1 MLKDFVNI
9 GNIPLLV
16 EYIKSEELTIKHSTK
31 FVMLRQ
37 YDINTD
43 IAYDKDIYFIEEELY
58 VKYWEK
64 ESGKTNDLIIFPINL
79 SNSKNYS
86 SNIYEYLPN
95 SNESTLNC
103 KFDNHNTF
111 KDWYKLCDK
120 DGNDISIKC
129 DKIKIYK
136 PHNRNNVNYVI
147 DVTNIVNDITFH
159 YFCQL
164 SNKQHI
170 YSDKEVVINNN
181 IYYEYFYF
189 YIPDVHDLFF
199 PQKVWFVEDLNLS
212 LFKSIENG
220 IEQKYKNINLNN
232 NQDLFPLSL
241 LLEPFYIEQKFGKE
255 IKGLNNYDVLNENI
269 EDDDKYYRRVLT
281 NRFKLL
287 SNEMKDELDFL
298 KHAE

>member
-111 KDWYKLCDK
+111 KDWYKL
-120 DGNDISIKC
+120 
-129 DKIKIYK
+129 
-136 PHNRNNVNYVI
+136 
-147 DVTNIVNDITFH
+147 
-159 YFCQL
+159 
-164 SNKQHI
+164 
-170 YSDKEVVINNN
+170 
-181 IYYEYFYF
+181 
-189 YIPDVHDLFF
+189 
-199 PQKVWFVEDLNLS
+199 
-212 LFKSIENG
+212 
-220 IEQKYKNINLNN
+220 
-232 NQDLFPLSL
+232 
-241 LLEPFYIEQKFGKE
+241 
-255 IKGLNNYDVLNENI
+255 
-269 EDDDKYYRRVLT
+269 
-281 NRFKLL
+281 
-287 SNEMKDELDFL
+287 
-298 KHAE
+298 